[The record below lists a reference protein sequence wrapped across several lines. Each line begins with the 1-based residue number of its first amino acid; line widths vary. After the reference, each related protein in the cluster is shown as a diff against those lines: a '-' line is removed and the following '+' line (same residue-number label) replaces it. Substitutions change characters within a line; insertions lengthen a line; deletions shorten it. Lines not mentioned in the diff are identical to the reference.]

1 MENLYIYIE
10 NKKLEN
16 VIKYGIKLSEFSN
29 KVLKVSNTQTKSG
42 IIAFLTPKDSELY
55 YDNNYTCIRI
65 LTGNIN
71 YIIYNKVC
79 ENINSNTK
87 FICEQNEYSLGDFE
101 EPIALIYSTIL
112 PENIFIYNKL
122 MDIPILIEN
131 SREYYYEKAVN
142 DMLEYEKF
150 TKYELYQMLLILGNQ
165 KKIFD
170 IKYNE
175 NGIRIYQDNKDN
187 KLYTKRGNN

>member
-1 MENLYIYIE
+1 MENLFIYIE
-10 NKKLEN
+10 NTKLDN
-16 VIKYGIKLSEFSN
+16 IIKYGIKLSEFSN
-29 KVLKVSNTQTKSG
+29 KILNISEDQKKSG
-42 IIAFLTPKDSELY
+42 IIAYLTPKDSELY
-55 YDNNYTCIRI
+55 YDNNYTCVRV
-65 LTGNIN
+65 LTENIN
-71 YIIYNKVC
+71 YIIYNKMC
-79 ENINSNTK
+79 ENTNFYDNFISNPD
-87 FICEQNEYSLGDFE
+87 EYNLGDYE

-112 PENIFIYNKL
+112 PENISVYNKL

-131 SREYYYEKAVN
+131 SKEYYYEKAVN

-175 NGIRIYQDNKDN
+175 NGIRIYLDKKDN
-187 KLYTKRGNN
+187 KFYTKKGSN